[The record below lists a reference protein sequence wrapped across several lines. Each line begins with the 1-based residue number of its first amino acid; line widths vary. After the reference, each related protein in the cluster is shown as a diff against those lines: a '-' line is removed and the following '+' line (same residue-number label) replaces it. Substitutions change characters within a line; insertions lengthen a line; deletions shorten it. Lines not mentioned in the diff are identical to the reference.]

1 MGNAQTRG
9 AKPLRQVFKEKV
21 MAFYLID
28 MGVKMSEVGKAV
40 ETELKK
46 DGHHIVVYL
55 TDMPTL
61 LCVEE
66 LNEDQFLDHFKNTKL
81 NGKT

>member
-1 MGNAQTRG
+1 
-9 AKPLRQVFKEKV
+9 

-28 MGVKMSEVGKAV
+28 MGANMSAIGSVIEA
-40 ETELKK
+40 ELKK

-66 LNEDQFLDHFKNTKL
+66 LTEDQFLDHFKNTL
-81 NGKT
+81 TNGTK

>member
-1 MGNAQTRG
+1 MGHAQKRSP
-9 AKPLRQVFKEKV
+9 KPLRQLTKEKV

-28 MGVKMSEVGKAV
+28 MGAKMSEIGKAV

-46 DGHHIVVYL
+46 DGHHLVVYL

>member
-1 MGNAQTRG
+1 
-9 AKPLRQVFKEKV
+9 

-28 MGVKMSEVGKAV
+28 MGANMSHIGHAV
-40 ETELKK
+40 EVELRK
-46 DGHHIVVYL
+46 DENHIIVYL
-55 TDMPTL
+55 TDMPNL

-66 LNEDQFLDHFKNTKL
+66 LTEDQFLDHYKNTN

>member
-1 MGNAQTRG
+1 
-9 AKPLRQVFKEKV
+9 

-28 MGVKMSEVGKAV
+28 MGAKMSAIGKAV
-40 ETELKK
+40 EEELRK
-46 DGHHIVVYL
+46 DEHHVIVYL

-66 LNEDQFLDHFKNTKL
+66 LNEDQFLDHFKNTL
-81 NGKT
+81 TNGKA

>member
-1 MGNAQTRG
+1 
-9 AKPLRQVFKEKV
+9 

-28 MGVKMSEVGKAV
+28 MGAKMSAIGSVIEA
-40 ETELKK
+40 ELKK

-66 LNEDQFLDHFKNTKL
+66 LNEDQFLDHFKNTL
-81 NGKT
+81 TNGTK

>member
-1 MGNAQTRG
+1 
-9 AKPLRQVFKEKV
+9 

-28 MGVKMSEVGKAV
+28 MGGKMSEIGSVIEK
-40 ETELKK
+40 ELKK
-46 DGHHIVVYL
+46 DGHHIIVYL

-66 LNEDQFLDHFKNTKL
+66 LNEDQFLDHFKNTNQ

>member
-1 MGNAQTRG
+1 
-9 AKPLRQVFKEKV
+9 
-21 MAFYLID
+21 

>member
-9 AKPLRQVFKEKV
+9 PNAIRELNKEKV

-28 MGVKMSEVGKAV
+28 MGVNMTQIGHAV
-40 ETELKK
+40 EVELRK
-46 DGHHIVVYL
+46 DENHIIVYL
-55 TDMPTL
+55 TDMPNL

-66 LNEDQFLDHFKNTKL
+66 LTEDQFLDHYKNTN
-81 NGKT
+81 NGKA

>member
-1 MGNAQTRG
+1 
-9 AKPLRQVFKEKV
+9 

-28 MGVKMSEVGKAV
+28 MGAQMSAIGKAV
-40 ETELKK
+40 EEELRK

-66 LNEDQFLDHFKNTKL
+66 LNEDQFLDHFKNTL
-81 NGKT
+81 TNGKA